1 VAIIPRVGWLSEL
14 LEERGAEALDLH
26 AQTINPQF
34 VRLLRTI
41 GFDRQWARAEGAYL
55 WDSDGNRYLDVLGG
69 FGMFNVGRNNPR
81 IREALVEALELRR
94 PGSVQLGVDVLP
106 ALLAE
111 ELLRRAPASLE
122 RVLFTSSGTEAV
134 EAALKL
140 GRAAT
145 GRSRVLSVENGFHG
159 LTLGALSANASP
171 EFTSRF
177 GPLVPG
183 FDRVAWNDLRALEHK
198 LGSEDV
204 AVLIV
209 EPVQGK
215 GVNIAPDGYL
225 EGAQE
230 LCRRYGTLFCVDEV
244 QTGFGRTGRMFA
256 FEHWE
261 LEPDLVTVAKSLS
274 GGYVPVGALLM
285 SSKVYDRVFDS
296 LPNAVSHG
304 STFAPND
311 LAMVAGLATLREL
324 DEQGLVERSARLG
337 AQLLERTRPLVERS
351 EVVRDVRGLGLMW
364 AIEFEE
370 PPGGSRTWKLLERIQ
385 PGLFSQL
392 VVVPLFRDHRIL
404 SQVAGHGLNVV
415 KALPPLVVTEDDLDW
430 FVSALEDTIT
440 RAERMPRA
448 LVRFALGAARAGR
461 TPRRRV
467 ARV

>member
-1 VAIIPRVGWLSEL
+1 MGWLTEL
-14 LEERGAEALDLH
+14 VEERGAEALDLH
-26 AQTINPQF
+26 AQTVNPQF

-41 GFDRQWARAEGAYL
+41 GFDRRWARAQGQYL
-55 WDSDGNRYLDVLGG
+55 WDADGNRYLDLLGG

-81 IREALVEALELRR
+81 VREALVEALELER

-111 ELLRRAPASLE
+111 ELLRRAPSSVDK
-122 RVLFTSSGTEAV
+122 VLFTSSGAESV

-145 GRSRVLSVENGFHG
+145 GRSRVLSAEHGFHG
-159 LTLGALSANASP
+159 LTLGALSATTAP

-177 GPLVPG
+177 GPLLPG
-183 FDRVAWNDLRALEHK
+183 FEQVPFNDLDALERR
-198 LGSEDV
+198 LVAEDV
-204 AVLIV
+204 ALFVV

-215 GVNIAPDGYL
+215 GVNLPADGYL
-225 EGAQE
+225 EGAQQ
-230 LCRRYGTLFCVDEV
+230 LCRRHGTLFCVDEV
-244 QTGFGRTGRMFA
+244 QTGFGRTGTLLA
-256 FEHWE
+256 LEHWG
-261 LEPDLVTVAKSLS
+261 LEPDLITLSKSLS

-285 SSKVYDRVFDS
+285 AGAVYEGVFDS

-324 DEQGLVERSARLG
+324 DEQGLVAESARLG
-337 AQLLERTRPLVERS
+337 EYLLERTRPLVERS
-351 EVVRDVRGLGLMW
+351 EVVRAVRGLGLMW

-404 SQVAGHGLNVV
+404 IQVAGHGLNVI
-415 KALPPLVVTEDDLDW
+415 KAIPPLVVTGDDLDG
-430 FVSALEDTIT
+430 FVVALEETIE
-440 RAERMPRA
+440 RAEKMPSA
-448 LVRFALGAARAGR
+448 LVRFALGAARAAR
-461 TPRRRV
+461 PQRRRL
-467 ARV
+467 ARVG